1 MIRSAARLAAL
12 VLATLPMAAAAQ
24 SASPQGTIQLAR
36 LMTNAYA
43 LGGAARHSSDSPF
56 SNASLRGGA
65 MLSPR
70 GAALVGLD
78 LSIPSLSTA
87 TNWHARLDGDVII
100 KANFGGID
108 TIVPVTLDLL
118 TYTGGGMG
126 LRDVYFGGGLGAV
139 LGGPAKFDGKLVLG
153 TDLSNRLGA
162 EVNVH
167 FTERDTLV
175 TLLARFHM

>member
-1 MIRSAARLAAL
+1 MFRHTARMAAL
-12 VLATLPMAAAAQ
+12 AMVLLPVAAAAQ
-24 SASPQGTIQLAR
+24 TSPTQGSIQLAR
-36 LMTNAYA
+36 FVNSSYA
-43 LGGAARHSSDSPF
+43 AGGARRSQSSAF

-78 LSIPSLSTA
+78 LAIPSLTLAS
-87 TNWHARLDGDVII
+87 NWHARLDGDVII

-108 TIVPVTLDLL
+108 TIVPVTVDLL
-118 TYTGGGMG
+118 TYSEGGMG

-162 EVNVH
+162 ELNVH

-175 TLLARFHM
+175 TVLARIHM

>member
-1 MIRSAARLAAL
+1 MVRFVARLAVAAAL
-12 VLATLPMAAAAQ
+12 VVPVAARAQ
-24 SASPQGTIQLAR
+24 TPSPQGNVQLAR
-36 LMTNAYA
+36 LVSGSYA
-43 LGGAARHSSDSPF
+43 MGGARRSAESPF

-78 LSIPSLSTA
+78 LSIPSLT
-87 TNWHARLDGDVII
+87 TTNNWHARLDGDVII

-108 TIVPVTLDLL
+108 TIVPVTVDLL

-126 LRDVYFGGGLGAV
+126 LRDVYFGGGVGAV
-139 LGGPAKFDGKLVLG
+139 LGGPAKFDGKLILG

-162 EVNVH
+162 ELNVH